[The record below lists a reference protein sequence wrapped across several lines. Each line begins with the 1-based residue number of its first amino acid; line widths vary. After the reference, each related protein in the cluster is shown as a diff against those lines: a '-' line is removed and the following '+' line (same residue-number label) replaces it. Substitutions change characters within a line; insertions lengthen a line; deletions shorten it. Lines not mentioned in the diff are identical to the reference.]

1 MLAADGLSMVVGSN
15 TDHQSLVGARRLVL
29 ITNQAEAWLVLF
41 CAGAIDVDE
50 LQYALSVMGI
60 DKSPAEVQEL
70 MDSVDKDG
78 SGVHTSSKCLLS
90 PYHRP

>member
-1 MLAADGLSMVVGSN
+1 M
-15 TDHQSLVGARRLVL
+15 
-29 ITNQAEAWLVLF
+29 E
-41 CAGAIDVDE
+41 E

-78 SGVHTSSKCLLS
+78 SGGRGCRRCCCCSCRHPEIAADTRKHPSSAVAKVGERQT
-90 PYHRP
+90 P

>member
-1 MLAADGLSMVVGSN
+1 MLQSTPPANTAA
-15 TDHQSLVGARRLVL
+15 A
-29 ITNQAEAWLVLF
+29 AA
-41 CAGAIDVDE
+41 AGAIDVEE

-78 SGVHTSSKCLLS
+78 SGALAGQHAADCRWYLWIYS
-90 PYHRP
+90 